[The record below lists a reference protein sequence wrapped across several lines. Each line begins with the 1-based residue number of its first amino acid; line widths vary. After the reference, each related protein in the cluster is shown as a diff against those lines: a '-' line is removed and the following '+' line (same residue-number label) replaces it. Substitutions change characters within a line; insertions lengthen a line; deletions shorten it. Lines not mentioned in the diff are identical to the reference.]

1 MRTKEKRYLEKIL
14 IVPIGT
20 IEQDI
25 LDHVLSVLQET
36 FQRGAIVGEPLTIPR
51 QAYNARRKQYHT
63 TRILKAL
70 EAVKPASCE
79 FLLGVIDKDCYVPEL
94 NFVFG
99 EADLLAR
106 VAVIALPRLRQD
118 FYGYDP
124 DRDLL
129 LLRTAKEAVHELG
142 HTCGFGHCPDPRCV
156 MHFSNSL
163 EDTDVKTTRFCDAC
177 RNMSVLHRVMR
188 TDAGPVSRG
197 ES

>member
-20 IEQDI
+20 IEEDI
-25 LDHVLSVLQET
+25 LDHIRSVLQET
-36 FQRGAIVGEPLTIPR
+36 FQREAIVSEPLIIPQ
-51 QAYNARRKQYHT
+51 QAYNARRKQYHS
-63 TRILKAL
+63 TRILKVLGAM
-70 EAVKPASCE
+70 KPASCE
-79 FLLGVIDKDCYVPEL
+79 FLLGVIDEDCYVPEL

-106 VAVIALPRLRQD
+106 AAVIALPRLRQD

-129 LLRTAKEAVHELG
+129 LLRAAKEAIHELG

-163 EDTDVKTTRFCDAC
+163 GDTDVKTTRFCDAC
-177 RNMSVLHRVMR
+177 RNMRVSQR
-188 TDAGPVSRG
+188 VIRNNAGRVKRG